1 MLNEH
6 FSTSQKSVRR
16 CSDCKKPPHMQ
27 CLHCSKYVC
36 MECGQKHVALA
47 NEQVEVAQHVLN
59 DKMSIIDR
67 LSAAAKERV
76 NADRNRL
83 MKQVDTEREQAF
95 VQIDQIAELQKKQ
108 IRDKH
113 AQLSEL
119 PLDEIPSFIQHM
131 TNEMEYVNETN
142 NQLFSINSTLP
153 KIQVQQKIDYK
164 IDAYS
169 DI

>member
-1 MLNEH
+1 
-6 FSTSQKSVRR
+6 
-16 CSDCKKPPHMQ
+16 
-27 CLHCSKYVC
+27 

-76 NADRNRL
+76 DADRNRI
-83 MKQVDTEREQAF
+83 MKQAETEREQAF
-95 VQIDQIAELQKKQ
+95 AKIDQIAELQKKQ

-113 AQLSEL
+113 TQLSEL

-131 TNEMEYVNETN
+131 TNEMEYVSETN
-142 NQLFSINSTLP
+142 NRLFRVNSTLP
-153 KIQVQQKIDYK
+153 KIQVEHGISTKNEK
-164 IDAYS
+164 L
-169 DI
+169 